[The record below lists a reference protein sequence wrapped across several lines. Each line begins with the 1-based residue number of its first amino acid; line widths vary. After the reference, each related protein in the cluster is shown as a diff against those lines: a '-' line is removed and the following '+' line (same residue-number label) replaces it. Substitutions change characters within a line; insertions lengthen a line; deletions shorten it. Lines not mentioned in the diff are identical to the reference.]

1 MTNHFK
7 KKKKHKK
14 KKPAKNFGPCSNF
27 DCTNININF
36 RTLTKLA
43 YEKCCMKRTIES
55 YPYLEVG
62 KQLCHS
68 HYCKLVEPDRDQRG
82 HKSKNIDNQKKKNS
96 EPVEL
101 LSNDVIYA
109 FIF

>member
-1 MTNHFK
+1 M
-7 KKKKHKK
+7 
-14 KKPAKNFGPCSNF
+14 PAKNFGLCSIV
-27 DCTNININF
+27 DCMNININF
-36 RTLTKLA
+36 CTLTKLA

-68 HYCKLVEPDRDQRG
+68 HYCKLVEPDRG
-82 HKSKNIDNQKKKNS
+82 HKSKNIDNQKKKIF